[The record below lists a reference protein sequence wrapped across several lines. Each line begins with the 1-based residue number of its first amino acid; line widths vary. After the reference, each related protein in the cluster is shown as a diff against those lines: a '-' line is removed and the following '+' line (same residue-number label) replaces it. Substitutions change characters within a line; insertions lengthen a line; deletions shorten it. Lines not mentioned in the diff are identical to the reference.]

1 LAVDAR
7 HRVQSR
13 SRFEQPVMRALRIA
27 AQAVTHHCFNKFFV
41 SASERE
47 VRPPDAFCLAAVE
60 CERAQK
66 VASFA
71 MHGVDLGTVKPFEP
85 MPQVGLQVD

>member
-1 LAVDAR
+1 MSSSSGQHSR
-7 HRVQSR
+7 PQSR
-13 SRFEQPVMRALRIA
+13 SRFEQPAMRALRIA
-27 AQAVTHHCFNKFFV
+27 THHRFRKFFV

-47 VRPPDAFCLAAVE
+47 VPKRHRPPDAFCLAAVE

-71 MHGVDLGTVKPFEP
+71 TRGVDL
-85 MPQVGLQVD
+85 

>member
-1 LAVDAR
+1 MAVDAR

-66 VASFA
+66 EREIELVEKT
-71 MHGVDLGTVKPFEP
+71 DTRERTRREP
-85 MPQVGLQVD
+85 QPLVTGA